1 MGGAGRLAHRCRLR
15 PDGINSSHLGVW
27 ALRVPAMIGAVHIA
41 VWARLRVGATAGL
54 GPWHV
59 PLSLVT
65 AFIGLLVVFVMLC
78 ANEIFGQP
86 PS

>member
-1 MGGAGRLAHRCRLR
+1 
-15 PDGINSSHLGVW
+15 
-27 ALRVPAMIGAVHIA
+27 MIGAVHIA
-41 VWARLRVGATAGL
+41 VWAGLRVGAPAGL